1 MACNAP
7 ATMPPAIVAVS
18 VDNIFANTADVDTI
32 AFVEDVAVDACVV
45 VVIAAAAMMLL
56 GTAFSC
62 VDVVDDDED
71 AAILKPRFVV
81 CIAAAEEVDDATNA
95 RRSLCDIERCK
106 VIP

>member
-1 MACNAP
+1 
-7 ATMPPAIVAVS
+7 MPPAIVAVS
-18 VDNIFANTADVDTI
+18 VDNIFATTAADVDTI

-45 VVIAAAAMMLL
+45 VVIAAAAMML

-81 CIAAAEEVDDATNA
+81 CIAAAEEDDDATNA

>member
-1 MACNAP
+1 
-7 ATMPPAIVAVS
+7 MPPAIVAVS
-18 VDNIFANTADVDTI
+18 VDNIFATTADVDTI
-32 AFVEDVAVDACVV
+32 TFVEDVAVDACVV
-45 VVIAAAAMMLL
+45 AVIAAAAMML
-56 GTAFSC
+56 GSAFNC

-81 CIAAAEEVDDATNA
+81 CIAAAEEDDDATNA

>member
-18 VDNIFANTADVDTI
+18 VDNIFATTADVDTI

-81 CIAAAEEVDDATNA
+81 CIAAAEEDDDATNA